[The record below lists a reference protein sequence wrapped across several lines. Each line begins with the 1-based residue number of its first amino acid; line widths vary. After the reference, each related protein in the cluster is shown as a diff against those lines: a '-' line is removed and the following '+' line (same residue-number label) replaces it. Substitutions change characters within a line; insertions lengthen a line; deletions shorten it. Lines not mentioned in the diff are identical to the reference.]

1 MNWVTVL
8 LVAVIGTMTFRAY
21 RNGFVRE
28 LVGLCALILAV
39 PIAGIFYDDMY
50 PKVEPIVD
58 NEKLAA
64 LISFVAILG
73 GVIIGGQVLAHVL
86 KRGVAM
92 LNLGGFDRLSGAA
105 FGFVKAVVLC
115 QVVLIVLVV
124 FPSPDLTDDI
134 DNSPAATAL
143 LDSAPVV
150 LAILPGK
157 FQKALDAFLD
167 GVKQVSQPGATGRTP
182 TPAH

>member
-1 MNWVTVL
+1 MNWVTFL
-8 LVAVIGTMTFRAY
+8 LVVVIGWMTYRAF

-39 PIAGIFYDDMY
+39 PIAGIFYDNMY
-50 PKVEPIVD
+50 PNVQPIVD

-86 KRGVAM
+86 RTGVAM
-92 LNLGGFDRLSGAA
+92 LNLGGFDRLAGAA
-105 FGFVKAVVLC
+105 FGFIKAVVLC
-115 QVVLIVLVV
+115 QVVLIALVV
-124 FPSPDLTDDI
+124 FPSPDFTEDI

-157 FQKALDAFLD
+157 FQQALDAFLD
-167 GVKQVSQPGATGRTP
+167 GVREATPPGAGERMP
-182 TPAH
+182 TPAR